1 MTNFDSVAG
10 IAGDDET
17 EAWPGT
23 RIELYPT
30 KTQMGGRVVDCIRIR
45 ATRVAELDDEEVPTE
60 ISLRH
65 RLRTG
70 PAKTVRSNYEVP
82 NAKA

>member
-1 MTNFDSVAG
+1 MTDPLLGLFARLARSTDHDA
-10 IAGDDET
+10 A

-45 ATRVAELDDEEVPTE
+45 ATRAAELDDEEV
-60 ISLRH
+60 L
-65 RLRTG
+65 
-70 PAKTVRSNYEVP
+70 Y
-82 NAKA
+82 